1 MAQHDVV
8 PTDDWLNARKTLLQ
22 KEKAFTRARD
32 ALSAARRAL
41 PWRKVD
47 KDYVF
52 DGPDGKQSLAELF
65 AGRSQLLVYH
75 FMFDPT
81 WDEGCKSCSFIADHY
96 DPAVV
101 HLAQRDV
108 TLVTVSKAPLDKL
121 QAFRDRMGWSFKWVS
136 SFENDF
142 NRDFGVSFTQT
153 EIESG
158 RAHYNYADNG
168 FPTTEAPGLSVFA
181 KGDEGQVF
189 HTYSSYGRGLDMF
202 LTAYHYLDVVPKG
215 RDEDALPYSMSW
227 LRLHDS
233 YGN

>member
-1 MAQHDVV
+1 MAGHDVV
-8 PTDDWLNARKTLLQ
+8 DTDAWLSARKALLQ
-22 KEKAFTRARD
+22 QEKKFTRARD

-52 DGPDGKQSLAELF
+52 DGPDGKQRLADLF
-65 AGRSQLLVYH
+65 DGRSQLLIYH

-96 DPAVV
+96 DPAVM

-108 TLVTVSKAPLDKL
+108 TLVTVSKAPLEKL
-121 QAFRDRMGWSFKWVS
+121 QAFRKRMGWSFKWVS
-136 SFENDF
+136 SFDNDF
-142 NRDFGVSFTQT
+142 NRDFGVTFTQD
-153 EIESG
+153 EIDSG
-158 RAHYNYADNG
+158 KAHYNYADKG
-168 FPTTEAPGLSVFA
+168 FPTTEAPGLSVFTR
-181 KGDEGQVF
+181 DDDGQVF

-227 LRLHDS
+227 VRLHDA
-233 YGN
+233 YGA